1 MIELVTSTHTVLI
14 ATLCAHAA
22 FAAAVCTAAHR
33 RFRVVFSVV
42 FLCRFF
48 PSFLLSFY
56 YQKKRRHMPLT
67 KSGAP
72 PSAPAARGPG
82 KGGSVLAG
90 LRAASVHPR
99 HPASIGKK
107 GYRSGKGKIPT
118 KRAQTSIGGKV
129 MPPRKGH
136 RYRPGTVALREIRKY
151 QKNTDL
157 LVRKLPFRRLVREI
171 AGTFTSQ
178 GSFPGGIRFQEG
190 AILALQEEIAPVIL
204 PGMVSRHWTGGG
216 RSQRSIRTKIGS

>member
-1 MIELVTSTHTVLI
+1 
-14 ATLCAHAA
+14 
-22 FAAAVCTAAHR
+22 
-33 RFRVVFSVV
+33 
-42 FLCRFF
+42 
-48 PSFLLSFY
+48 
-56 YQKKRRHMPLT
+56 MPLT

-171 AGTFTSQ
+171 AGTLISQ

-190 AILALQEEIAPVIL
+190 AIVALQEATEAYLVGLFDDTNLEAIHAKRVTVQPKDMQLARRIRSHSGVND
-204 PGMVSRHWTGGG
+204 PGSTTMN
-216 RSQRSIRTKIGS
+216 